1 MIELLPENVANQI
14 AAGEVIQRPSSAVKE
29 LLENA
34 VDARSTKIQLIV
46 KDAGKSL
53 VQVIDN
59 GFGMNASD
67 AEKCFKKHATSK
79 IKSADD
85 LFNISSK
92 GFRGEALS
100 SIAAIAH
107 VELKTRTPE
116 DDIGTQVIMEG
127 NKLVKKET
135 IACPIG
141 TSFAMKNLF
150 FNVPARRNFLKSDNV
165 ETKHIIDEFQRV
177 AMAHHDI
184 HFTMHHNEHLLFDLP
199 SANRKQRIL
208 SIFGKKYNE
217 RLVPIEETTSISKI
231 HGFVVKPEFAKRTR
245 GEQFIFVNNRFIK
258 NSSINHA
265 INVSFKDLI
274 SKEHFPS
281 YFLFIEVPT
290 NTIDVNIHPTKTEIK
305 FEDERAIYTMIKSC
319 VRNSLGKYN
328 VAPTLDF
335 ETESSFNLPPIE
347 QGKTITP
354 PSIKVN
360 PNYNPF
366 HKETK
371 GYVEENLDLIQ
382 QNFQKEFDHS
392 NQNNYAEDFSSFGS
406 VSSQHFLSYKN
417 RYVVTT
423 QENGLLLIDLF
434 RAHQQ
439 IKFEELKANYSNVNI
454 ITQKLLHPLEVDLSS
469 GDIQLCVELKEE
481 FLKLGV
487 EIDQFGKDSVVI
499 HSFPTTSTSIDARAF
514 IESCLESFKHEN
526 THFEHPY
533 EKIAWG
539 IAESYAY
546 SRLNKLKNEE
556 INHLME
562 SLFSLASPKF
572 NVKGLPILS
581 EIDENEISKMFK

>member
-1 MIELLPENVANQI
+1 
-14 AAGEVIQRPSSAVKE
+14 
-29 LLENA
+29 
-34 VDARSTKIQLIV
+34 
-46 KDAGKSL
+46 
-53 VQVIDN
+53 
-59 GFGMNASD
+59 
-67 AEKCFKKHATSK
+67 
-79 IKSADD
+79 
-85 LFNISSK
+85 
-92 GFRGEALS
+92 
-100 SIAAIAH
+100 
-107 VELKTRTPE
+107 
-116 DDIGTQVIMEG
+116 
-127 NKLVKKET
+127 
-135 IACPIG
+135 
-141 TSFAMKNLF
+141 
-150 FNVPARRNFLKSDNV
+150 
-165 ETKHIIDEFQRV
+165 
-177 AMAHHDI
+177 
-184 HFTMHHNEHLLFDLP
+184 
-199 SANRKQRIL
+199 
-208 SIFGKKYNE
+208 
-217 RLVPIEETTSISKI
+217 
-231 HGFVVKPEFAKRTR
+231 
-245 GEQFIFVNNRFIK
+245 
-258 NSSINHA
+258 
-265 INVSFKDLI
+265 
-274 SKEHFPS
+274 
-281 YFLFIEVPT
+281 
-290 NTIDVNIHPTKTEIK
+290 
-305 FEDERAIYTMIKSC
+305 MIKSC

-347 QGKTITP
+347 QGRTITP

-392 NQNNYAEDFSSFGS
+392 NQNDYTEDFSSFGT
-406 VSSQHFLSYKN
+406 VSPQHFISYKN

-562 SLFSLASPKF
+562 SLYSLASPKF